1 MTISDL
7 AKFMVESLGKDRAEE
22 ILEMLKEEAGK
33 NIPEE
38 TQRKLMKM
46 AEIRSEIE
54 ECMEEPREIPLELVT
69 RFNQLYNEC
78 FPIKEAFDR
87 KKKEN
92 AQKQTGEV
100 KVAIVGIGKKGIG
113 KKPNTEPEASKTH
126 DDSYQEGFMAGV
138 NQFGSYMADA
148 LDDFEPDPDAEDE
161 E

>member
-22 ILEMLKEEAGK
+22 ILESIKAEAGK

-69 RFNQLYNEC
+69 RFNQLYKEC
-78 FPIKEAFDR
+78 FPTKEEFDR
-87 KKKEN
+87 RMKEN
-92 AQKQTGEV
+92 AQKQTAEA
-100 KVAIVGIGKKGIG
+100 KVVIVSIG
-113 KKPNTEPEASKTH
+113 KKPNTEPEESKLH
-126 DDSYQEGFMAGV
+126 DAHSYHEGFIAGV

>member
-38 TQRKLMKM
+38 TQGKITLM
-46 AEIRSEIE
+46 AAIRSEIDD
-54 ECMEEPREIPLELVT
+54 CITEPREIPLELVT
-69 RFNQLYNEC
+69 RFNQLYKEC
-78 FPIKEAFDR
+78 FPVKEEFDR
-87 KKKEN
+87 RKKEN

-100 KVAIVGIGKKGIG
+100 KVTIVGIG
-113 KKPNTEPEASKTH
+113 KKPNTEPEESKMH
-126 DDSYQEGFMAGV
+126 DDSYREGFMAGV
-138 NQFGSYMADA
+138 NEFGSYMADA
-148 LDDFEPDPDAEDE
+148 LYDFEPDPDAEDE

>member
-38 TQRKLMKM
+38 TQRKLTVM
-46 AEIRSEIE
+46 AELRSEIE

-69 RFNQLYNEC
+69 RFNQLYKEC
-78 FPIKEAFDR
+78 FLIKEEFDR
-87 KKKEN
+87 RKKEN
-92 AQKQTGEV
+92 AQKQTAEA
-100 KVAIVGIGKKGIG
+100 KVVIVGIG
-113 KKPNTEPEASKTH
+113 KKPNTEPEESKLH
-126 DDSYQEGFMAGV
+126 DDSYREGFMAGV
-138 NQFGSYMADA
+138 NQFGSYIADA
-148 LDDFEPDPDAEDE
+148 IDDFEPDPDAEDE

>member
-22 ILEMLKEEAGK
+22 ILEMLGEEAKK

-38 TQRKLMKM
+38 TQGKITLM
-46 AEIRSEIE
+46 AAIRSEIDD
-54 ECMEEPREIPLELVT
+54 CITEPREIPLELVT
-69 RFNQLYNEC
+69 RFNQLYKEC
-78 FPIKEAFDR
+78 FPSKIELDR
-87 KKKEN
+87 RLKEN

-100 KVAIVGIGKKGIG
+100 KVTIVGIGKN
-113 KKPNTEPEASKTH
+113 PNAEPNESKLH

-138 NQFGSYMADA
+138 NQFGSYIAEA
-148 LDDFEPDPDAEDE
+148 LEDFEPDPDAEDE